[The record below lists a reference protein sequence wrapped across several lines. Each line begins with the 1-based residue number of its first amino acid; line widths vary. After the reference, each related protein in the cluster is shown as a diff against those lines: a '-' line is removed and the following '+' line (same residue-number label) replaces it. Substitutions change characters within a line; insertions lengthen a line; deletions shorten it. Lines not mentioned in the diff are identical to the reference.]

1 MAKRRFEAYLAGS
14 LLLLLGLLLLAFLGG
29 LVALGELPPLF
40 LSGVG
45 VIFLVMAL
53 LKSMAPTTYEM
64 PVKVTLAYG
73 VVAFVIGLLWLT
85 LLLQPVFAGYILVI
99 ALIFFG
105 ILFLAYTRVGRSG

>member
-53 LKSMAPTTYEM
+53 LKSMAPMTYEM
-64 PVKVTLAYG
+64 PVKVILAYG
-73 VVAFVIGLLWLT
+73 VIAFIIGLLWLA
-85 LLLQPVFAGYILVI
+85 LSLQAVFAGYILAI